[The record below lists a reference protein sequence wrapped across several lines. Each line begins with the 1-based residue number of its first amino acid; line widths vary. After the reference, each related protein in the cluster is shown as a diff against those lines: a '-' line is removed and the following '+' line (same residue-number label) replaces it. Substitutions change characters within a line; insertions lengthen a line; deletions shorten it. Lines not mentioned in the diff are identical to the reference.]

1 MRTKKLELAEAI
13 LSLATGVLF
22 LVYAKMN
29 GYVTGY
35 ICAPMWFASGGIW
48 LYMAMRK

>member
-1 MRTKKLELAEAI
+1 MKKLELAEAI

-29 GYVTGY
+29 GYVKEPTT
-35 ICAPMWFASGGIW
+35 
-48 LYMAMRK
+48 